1 MIEFLSKNSI
11 YATLINSIKPHEKLT
26 VFGCDL
32 DAKLTILND
41 TGKFL
46 LFVTSDVKEAVN
58 IKEKLTETGYKVE
71 SLTEKLNYN
80 LNPFDNEYNEKVLK
94 VLNKVL
100 NGEID
105 ALIVNP
111 MFLYYKLP
119 NVEWLRAKTIHLSS
133 GVKKEP
139 DELVKQLVNAGFTR
153 EEYVEKDGQ
162 FSLKGDC
169 VEFVSGEAYRVYF
182 DFDAIEKIKVF
193 NIETRINEK
202 DVDEIN
208 IGNACWIENTEDIIK
223 SVKDDEEKQKLVEFE
238 DKLNNMIWC
247 SPFCEYINDNIVN
260 YLPEDAV
267 VCFTD
272 NKLTYTY
279 LQEEVKEYNKCM
291 LDMPA
296 HKKMVV
302 KDVLNLGDVPVVGFQ
317 YITNSNR
324 LFTTTKVFNLKCVP
338 VPNYRGQYKL
348 LGSDLSNLKSKK
360 YTIVIYVKNKEG
372 YNRISTLL
380 EANNLTYNNI
390 GALSFATTGEINL
403 VTKRFGMSVNLE
415 LDKVLVLGSG
425 NLFGVAKPILKAS
438 AKNET
443 SDFLPQ
449 TGDYVVHNTY
459 GIGKCLGVERLT
471 LSKSARDYVIVEYK
485 NSDKL
490 YLPVENID
498 SLSRFVGEDNPPLN
512 KLGSTEFLKTKEKV
526 KANVKKLAINLAKLY
541 SERESMKGYVYPNDD
556 DIIKQFEDSFGY
568 VETPDQAQAVL
579 DIKTDMMKG
588 KIMDRLICGD
598 VGFGKTEVALRGAF
612 KTIMAGK
619 QVAFLC
625 PTTILSEQHYNT
637 CVYRMKDF
645 GVNVAV
651 LNRFCSAKK
660 VAEVEEG
667 LKNGDIDIVV
677 GTHKLLNKNIQFKNL
692 GLLILDEEQ
701 KFGVGD
707 KEKIKE
713 LKKNINVLTLSATPI
728 PRTLNMALMGV
739 RDISIID
746 TPPVSRIPTLVR
758 VQEYSDELL
767 KAAVDAELERGGQV
781 LIIYNRVE
789 TIFEF
794 AAKVKAM
801 FPNAT
806 VDVTHGQMEQQK
818 LEDAIVKLYNNETQ
832 ILISTTLIENGV
844 DLPNANTLFV
854 INADMLGLSQL
865 YQLKGRVGRSDRQ
878 AFAFFTFSGNKEL
891 NETAY
896 KRLEALSE
904 YTSMGSGY
912 KIALRDLEIRGA
924 GKIFGAEQSG
934 HIEKVGYAMY
944 LKLLSE
950 AVGELKG
957 EKIAQVRDVK
967 IETQLDA
974 FLPYDYI
981 ERHDLRMSSYVKIS
995 KISTPEELQKVVN
1008 ELTETY
1014 GEVPQEVFNLC
1025 KIALIKNLASTK
1037 KVSRVVVRA
1046 TGSQIYFYDDINLS
1060 AVSLALESFNL
1071 YMVLDVQNKPIINIK
1086 NIVDMKNALNLI
1098 INFLEILA
1106 N

>member
-1 MIEFLSKNSI
+1 MIGFLSKNSI
-11 YATLINSIKPHEKLT
+11 YATLVNSIKAHEKLT

-41 TGKFL
+41 TGKFV
-46 LFVTSDVKEAVN
+46 LFVTSDVKESVS
-58 IKEKLTETGYKVE
+58 IKEKLTETGYRVE
-71 SLTEKLNYN
+71 TLTEKLNYN
-80 LNPFDNEYNEKVLK
+80 LNPFDNDYNEKVLK
-94 VLNKVL
+94 VLNKVIASEL
-100 NGEID
+100 D
-105 ALIVNP
+105 ALVINP
-111 MFLYYKLP
+111 MFLYYYLP
-119 NVEWLRAKTIHLSS
+119 NAEWVKSRVVGLSV
-133 GVKKEP
+133 GATLEPNDLVKK
-139 DELVKQLVNAGFTR
+139 LVDAGFSR
-153 EEYVEKDGQ
+153 VDYVEKEGQ
-162 FSLKGDC
+162 FALKGDC

-182 DFDAIEKIKVF
+182 DFDTIEKIKAF
-193 NIETRINEK
+193 NLETRINEK
-202 DVDEIN
+202 DVDELN
-208 IGNACWIENTEDIIK
+208 IGNVCWIENITNVLDK
-223 SVKDDEEKQKLVEFE
+223 VKDVETKQKLLELE

-247 SPFCEYINDNIVN
+247 SPFCDYINDNILSF
-260 YLPEDAV
+260 LPEDAV
-267 VCFTD
+267 VCFSDT
-272 NKLTYTY
+272 KLTYNY
-279 LQEEVKEYNKCM
+279 LQEEVKVYNKFM
-291 LDMPA
+291 LDIA
-296 HKKMVV
+296 SHKKMVV
-302 KDVLNLGDVPVVGFQ
+302 KDSLNLGDVACVGFQ

-324 LFTTTKVFNLKCVP
+324 LFNSTKVFNLKCVP

-348 LGSDLSNLKSKK
+348 LGSDITALKNKK
-360 YTIVIYVKNKEG
+360 YTIIIYVKNKEG

-403 VTKRFGMSVNLE
+403 ITKKLGMSINLE
-415 LDKVLVLGSG
+415 LDRVLVIGSG
-425 NLFGVAKPILKAS
+425 NLFGVSKPVIKAS
-438 AKNET
+438 AGDQT
-443 SDFLPQ
+443 TDFLPQ

-490 YLPVENID
+490 YLPVENLD
-498 SLSRFVGEDNPPLN
+498 TLSKFVGEDNPPLN

-526 KANVKKLAINLAKLY
+526 KSNVKKLAINLAKLY
-541 SERESMKGYVYPNDD
+541 SEREQLKGYVYPNDD
-556 DIIKQFEDSFGY
+556 EIIKQFEDSFGY

-612 KTIMAGK
+612 KTIMSGK

-660 VAEVEEG
+660 VSEVEDG
-667 LKNGDIDIVV
+667 LKSGDIDIVV
-677 GTHKLLNKNIQFKNL
+677 GTHKLLNKNIEFKNL

-713 LKKNINVLTLSATPI
+713 LKKNINVITLSATPI

-746 TPPVSRIPTLVR
+746 TPPISRIPTLVR

-767 KAAVDAELERGGQV
+767 TNAVDAELERGGQV

-794 AAKVKAM
+794 ATKVKNM

-818 LEDAIVKLYNNETQ
+818 LEEAIVKLYNNETQ

-878 AFAFFTFSGNKEL
+878 AFAYFTFSGNKML
-891 NETAY
+891 NDIAY

-957 EKIAQVRDVK
+957 EKIVQARDVK

-981 ERHDLRMSSYVKIS
+981 ERHDLRMSAYLKIS
-995 KISTPEELQKVVN
+995 KISSPDELQKVTA
-1008 ELTETY
+1008 ELNETY

-1025 KIALIKNLASTK
+1025 KIALIKNLASTRR
-1037 KVSRVVVRA
+1037 VSRVVVRA
-1046 TGSQIYFYDDINLS
+1046 TGSQIYFYDDINLND
-1060 AVSLALESFNL
+1060 VGKALESFNL

-1086 NIVDMKNALNLI
+1086 NVVDMKNALNLI